1 MLDFKF
7 SFWLIISLGTISCV
21 PKKKT
26 SDITFDQEK
35 VVHLLVDYY
44 TIHSSS
50 ILSEKTIQDSIEESY
65 LKVYCQHKNTSP
77 QEIRKMLEQL
87 QAYPDSLIKYQ
98 NIALDTLRRIQ
109 EEIIRNNELSQ
120 RKMM

>member
-65 LKVYCQHKNTSP
+65 LNVYCQHKNTSP